1 MTTRADTALKPAT
14 SKLAANA
21 AASPTGD
28 PWLLTP
34 GPLTTSPMVKLAMV
48 HDYGSRD
55 GRFIAINRRL
65 RERLVSIAGGA
76 ETHVCVPLQGSG
88 TFVVEAMIGTFVPA
102 DGKLLILINGAYGR
116 RIARICDYTG
126 RAYTSQET
134 PEDVPVD
141 PSALDQALAA
151 DASITHVAVIHCETT
166 SGILNPLREVAE
178 VTARHG
184 RALLIDA
191 MSAFGAIPLDA
202 REIRFDAMV
211 ASSNKCLEGSPG
223 MGFCIARTEA
233 LQATKGNAPSLS
245 LDLYDQWVAMEA
257 NGQWRFTP
265 PTHCILA
272 LDQALDEFDVEG
284 GVAGRGGRYRDN
296 CEILVSGLRA
306 MGFRTLL
313 PDALQAPIIVTV
325 HMPADPRFEFET
337 FYNRLSDAGYLI
349 YPGKLTVADSF
360 RIGCIGRLG
369 AEQMRGVLAAIR
381 DVLAEMGVRECG
393 PATAEKLQP

>member
-1 MTTRADTALKPAT
+1 MTTPKPA
-14 SKLAANA
+14 AHA

-34 GPLTTSPMVKLAMV
+34 GPLTTSPLVKLAMV

-55 GRFIAINRRL
+55 ARFIAINRRL
-65 RERLVSIAGGA
+65 RERLVAIAGA
-76 ETHVCVPLQGSG
+76 EGTHACVPLQGSG

-102 DGKLLILINGAYGR
+102 GGKLLILVNGAYGR
-116 RIARICDYTG
+116 RIARICETIG
-126 RAYTSQET
+126 RAYACQAT

-141 PSALDQALAA
+141 PEELDRALAA
-151 DASITHVAVIHCETT
+151 DAAITHVAVIHCETT

-202 REIRFDAMV
+202 QAIRFDALV

-223 MGFCIARTEA
+223 MGYCIARTEV

-245 LDLYDQWVAMEA
+245 LDLYDQWTAMEA

-272 LDQALDEFDVEG
+272 LDQALDEFDAEG
-284 GVAGRGGRYRDN
+284 GVEGRGGRYREN
-296 CEILVSGLRA
+296 CGILVAGLRA

-325 HMPADPRFEFET
+325 HKPADPRFEFET

-369 AEQMRGVLAAIR
+369 AEQMHGVLAAIR

-393 PATAEKLQP
+393 PQLAGKR

>member
-1 MTTRADTALKPAT
+1 MAPQSAT
-14 SKLAANA
+14 NA
-21 AASPTGD
+21 VASPTGD

-34 GPLTTSPMVKLAMV
+34 GPLTTSPTVKQAML

-55 GRFIAINRRL
+55 GRFIAINRRI

-76 ETHVCVPLQGSG
+76 ETHVCVPMQGSG
-88 TFVVEAMIGTFVPA
+88 TFVVEAMFGTFVPS
-102 DGKLLILINGAYGR
+102 DGKLLILVNGAYGR
-116 RIARICDYTG
+116 RIARICDYAG
-126 RAYTSQET
+126 RTYDVQET

-141 PSALDQALAA
+141 PQALDRALAA
-151 DASITHVAVIHCETT
+151 DTSITHVAVVHCETT
-166 SGILNPLREVAE
+166 SGILNPLAEVAE

-202 REIRFDAMV
+202 REISFDAMV

-223 MGFCIARTEA
+223 MGYCIARTEA

-245 LDLYDQWVAMEA
+245 LDLYDQWTAMEA

-272 LDQALDEFDVEG
+272 LDQALNEFEAEG

-296 CEILVSGLRA
+296 CAILVTGLRD

-325 HMPADPRFEFET
+325 HMPADPHFDFVT
-337 FYNRLSDAGYLI
+337 FYDQLSDAGYLI

-369 AEQMRGVLAAIR
+369 AEQMHGVLAVIR
-381 DVLAEMGVRECG
+381 DVLAEMGVHECG
-393 PATAEKLQP
+393 PATAGKPQP